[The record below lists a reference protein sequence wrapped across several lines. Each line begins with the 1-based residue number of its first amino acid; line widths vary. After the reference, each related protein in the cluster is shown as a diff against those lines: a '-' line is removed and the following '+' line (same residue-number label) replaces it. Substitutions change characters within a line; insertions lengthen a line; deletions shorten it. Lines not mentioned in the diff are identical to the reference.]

1 MLCDNCK
8 KNEATI
14 LIREIRNGKAVSL
27 NLCAECARKKE
38 EAGEL
43 GSLGFNLAEMLF
55 DIGKIAGHR
64 HENADAGAVVSVP
77 DHLAG
82 TVCPHCGTAINDAAR
97 AGGTFGCPECYAA
110 FAEWVDAAAD
120 KCQSGRVHIGKRPA
134 GVDTGS
140 VPARRLELERLRHR
154 LRGEIRR
161 EEYENAAVSRDR
173 IAELEKEL
181 LSGER

>member
-43 GSLGFNLAEMLF
+43 NTLGFNLAEMLF
-55 DIGKIAGHR
+55 DFGQAVKRQEKSAAGG
-64 HENADAGAVVSVP
+64 EVPIPEELAGA
-77 DHLAG
+77 
-82 TVCPHCGTAINDAAR
+82 VCPHCGTALKEAAE
-97 AGGTFGCPECYAA
+97 AGGKFGCPECYTA
-110 FAEWVDAAAD
+110 FAGWIDAAAA
-120 KCQSGRVHIGKRPA
+120 KRQPGRVHIGKRPA
-134 GVDTGS
+134 GVDAGS
-140 VPARRLELERLRHR
+140 VPARRLELERLREK

-161 EEYENAAVSRDR
+161 EDYENAAVSRDR
-173 IAELEKEL
+173 IAALEKEL
-181 LSGER
+181 FPGER

>member
-43 GSLGFNLAEMLF
+43 NSLGFNLAEMLF
-55 DIGKIAGHR
+55 DIGK
-64 HENADAGAVVSVP
+64 
-77 DHLAG
+77 LAG
-82 TVCPHCGTAINDAAR
+82 RKEKAAAEPQVAVPESLVGAMCPHCGTTAEDAIR
-97 AGGTFGCPECYAA
+97 SGVFGCPECYEA
-110 FAEWVDAAAD
+110 FAAWVDNKAAEH
-120 KCQSGRVHIGKRPA
+120 QSAAVHVGKRPA
-134 GVDTGS
+134 GVDAES
-140 VPARRLELERLRHR
+140 VPARRLELEKLREQ

-161 EEYENAAVSRDR
+161 EDYESAARSRDR
-173 IAELEKEL
+173 IAALEKEL
-181 LSGER
+181 SDVER

>member
-43 GSLGFNLAEMLF
+43 NSLGFNLAEMLF
-55 DIGKIAGHR
+55 DFGKLAGR
-64 HENADAGAVVSVP
+64 KGNVETRDAVPVPENLAGAI
-77 DHLAG
+77 
-82 TVCPHCGTAINDAAR
+82 CPHCGTTVEDAVK
-97 AGGTFGCPECYAA
+97 AGGKFGCPECYTA
-110 FAEWVDAAAD
+110 FSGWIDAAAAQR
-120 KCQSGRVHIGKRPA
+120 QSGHVHIGKRPA
-134 GVDTGS
+134 GVDAES
-140 VPARRLELERLRHR
+140 VPARRLELEKLREK

-161 EEYENAAVSRDR
+161 EDYESAARSRDR
-173 IAELEKEL
+173 IAALEKEL
-181 LSGER
+181 FDVER

>member
-43 GSLGFNLAEMLF
+43 NSLGFNLAEMLF
-55 DIGKIAGHR
+55 DFGKIARRKETAEAGDAVPVP
-64 HENADAGAVVSVP
+64 ENLTGVM
-77 DHLAG
+77 
-82 TVCPHCGTAINDAAR
+82 CPHCGTKIEDAVKS
-97 AGGTFGCPECYAA
+97 GKFGCPECYTA
-110 FAEWVDAAAD
+110 FAGWIDAAAA
-120 KCQSGRVHIGKRPA
+120 KRQSGHVHIGKHPA
-134 GVDTGS
+134 GVDAES
-140 VPARRLELERLRHR
+140 VPARRLELEKLRER

-161 EEYENAAVSRDR
+161 EDYESAALSRDR
-173 IAELEKEL
+173 IAALEKEL
-181 LSGER
+181 KDGER

>member
-43 GSLGFNLAEMLF
+43 NSLGFNLAEMLF
-55 DIGKIAGHR
+55 DFGKIARRKG
-64 HENADAGAVVSVP
+64 NADVGDGIPVP
-77 DHLAG
+77 ENLVG
-82 TVCPHCGTAINDAAR
+82 TICPHCGTTIEDAAK
-97 AGGTFGCPECYAA
+97 ADGKFGCPECYAA
-110 FAEWVDAAAD
+110 FSEWIDTAAA
-120 KCQSGRVHIGKRPA
+120 KRQSGHVHIGKHPA
-134 GVDTGS
+134 GVDAES
-140 VPARRLELERLRHR
+140 VPARRLELERLREK

-161 EEYENAAVSRDR
+161 EEYENAALSRDR
-173 IAELEKEL
+173 IAALEKEL
-181 LSGER
+181 AAGER